1 MSSPAPARDRIP
13 PQWGV
18 PLTEG
23 DYATLEVSWITPE
36 MAAQAMLRRVYAQQG
51 REILGQK
58 GNRDCSGI
66 LIPYY
71 FPGETSPRTYRLR
84 LDHPEMR
91 QGKDGKPKARGKYL
105 APKGDRNRLYFPP
118 GVTAEQLADTTIPIA
133 LVEGEKKA
141 LALSRLANHSVD
153 RSRFIPIAISGV
165 WNWLGKVGRAPGA
178 NGEWVDVKGPIPD
191 LGRVAWKTRRT
202 FIVFDSNVH
211 TNESVKWARTTISR
225 ELAMREADVKLV
237 NLPKDCGVNGVD
249 DLLAAWGPERVFD
262 LFEAAISGAR
272 LSIRLPPQFQSK
284 ADGIFRVMGQ
294 GEKLSQT
301 QLTTFRAAIITNIQL
316 DDGVE
321 AKREFEIEAELNGRK
336 ISFTIPA
343 TEFLQMNWAVERLGA
358 AAIIFPNQRE
368 YTRAAIQSL
377 SLTATEKCIYTHT
390 GWRKVGDQWIYLHVG
405 GAIGAAGPVS
415 DVNVRLF
422 GALSRYDLSS
432 PANPAP
438 LKDAVKA
445 SLRLLELGPRSI
457 SFPLLAA
464 TLRAVFGDADF
475 SLHLTGET
483 GAFKSEVAALHQQFF
498 GAAMNRV
505 NLPGSWSSTGNAN
518 EALAFHAKDAL
529 FVIDD
534 FAPQGG
540 SVDVAR
546 YHAAADRV
554 FRAAGNHAG
563 RGRLDSTARLREP
576 KPPRAL
582 ILSTGE
588 EIPRGQSVR
597 ARLLILEV
605 SKGSINKDELRACQ
619 RDALAGL
626 YAMSMAGFLQWLA
639 GRDQA
644 RAAFNEKMSE
654 YRSKALLKSTHARTP
669 EILASLQAAFE
680 LYLEFGVNSGAI
692 DVAEGGRLGER
703 CWDALCE
710 AATSQAKHQAE
721 TEPTARFLS
730 LLRSL
735 LSSGRAHL
743 EARAGGAPDRAPGS
757 CGWRRD
763 TSGNWMPLGDCIGWV
778 DDDQLYLE
786 PTAAFRAA
794 QMAARDSGESFTI
807 SEPTLRKRL
816 RDKDLLASVD
826 EKHETLTVRRK
837 ISGCSKAVFHFR
849 RCIVLPE
856 PAEDGADD
864 AE

>member
-1 MSSPAPARDRIP
+1 MSSPAPGRDRIP
-13 PQWGV
+13 PQWGG
-18 PLTEG
+18 PLTEN
-23 DYATLEVSWITPE
+23 DYTTLAASWITPE
-36 MAAQAMLRRVYAQQG
+36 IAAQTMLRRVDARRG

-58 GNRDCSGI
+58 GNRDCGGI

-71 FPGETSPRTYRLR
+71 LPGETSPHTYRLR

-91 QGKDGKPKARGKYL
+91 QGKDGKAKPVGKYL
-105 APKGDRNRLYFPP
+105 APRGDRNRLYVPP
-118 GVTAEQLADTTIPIA
+118 GVTLEQLYDITIPIVI
-133 LVEGEKKA
+133 VEGEKKA
-141 LALSRLANHSVD
+141 LALWRLANEGVD
-153 RSRFIPIAISGV
+153 VPRFIPIAIPGV
-165 WNWLGKVGRAPGA
+165 WSWRGKIGKTPGP
-178 NGEWVDVKGPIPD
+178 NGESLDVRGPIAD
-191 LGRVAWKTRRT
+191 LARVTWKGRKV

-211 TNESVKWARTTISR
+211 TNDQVKWARTGLSR
-225 ELAMREADVKLV
+225 HLATCEAEVKLV
-237 NLPKDCGVNGVD
+237 NLPKDCGVNGID
-249 DLLAAWGPERVFD
+249 DLLALRGSKEVLTLFD
-262 LFEAAISGAR
+262 SAVSGAR
-272 LSIRLPPQFQSK
+272 LEIQLPPQYQSK
-284 ADGIFRVMGQ
+284 PEGIFRVTGS
-294 GEKLSQT
+294 GERLSQT
-301 QLTTFRAAIITNIQL
+301 QLTTFRGAIVTNIQL

-321 AKREFEIEAELNGRK
+321 AKREFEIEAELHGRTTR
-336 ISFTIPA
+336 FTISA
-343 TEFLQMNWAVERLGA
+343 SEFLQMNWPIERLGA
-358 AAIIFPNQRE
+358 AAIIYPNLRE
-368 YTRAAIQSL
+368 YAKTAIQSL
-377 SLTATEKCIYTHT
+377 SVTATEKCIYAHT
-390 GWRKVGDQWIYLHVG
+390 GWRKVGDQWIFLHAG
-405 GAIGAAGPVS
+405 GAIGAAGTVP

-422 GALSRYDLSS
+422 GALSRYDLS
-432 PANPAP
+432 PPPNPSA

-445 SLRLLELGPRSI
+445 SLRLVELGPRSM

-464 TLRAVFGDADF
+464 TFRAVFGDADF
-475 SLHLTGET
+475 SLHLVGET
-483 GAFKSEVAALHQQFF
+483 GAFKSELAALHQQFF
-498 GAAMNRV
+498 GPAMNRV
-505 NLPGSWSSTGNAN
+505 NLPGAWSSTGNAL
-518 EALAFHAKDAL
+518 EALAFYAKDAL

-540 SVDVAR
+540 TVDVAR

-597 ARLLILEV
+597 ARLLILEI
-605 SKGSINKDELRACQ
+605 SKGSFNGGELAACQ

-644 RAAFNEKMSE
+644 RAAFNQKLSE

-669 EILASLQAAFE
+669 DILASLQAAFE
-680 LYLEFGVNSGAI
+680 LYLEFCVHSGAI

-703 CWDALCE
+703 CWGALCE
-710 AATSQAKHQAE
+710 AAESQAKHQTE
-721 TEPTARFLS
+721 TEPTVRFLN

-743 EARAGGAPDRAPGS
+743 AARAGGEPDRAPGS

-763 TSGNWMPLGDCIGWV
+763 SSGNWMPLGERIGWV
-778 DDDQLYLE
+778 ERDDVYLE
-786 PTAAFRAA
+786 PTAAFRAV
-794 QMAARDSGESFTI
+794 QVAARDSGESFAI

-837 ISGCSKAVFHFR
+837 IGGSSKGVLNLR
-849 RCIVLPE
+849 RRTVLPE
-856 PAEDGADD
+856 AAEDGTDD
-864 AE
+864 GE